1 MTSTVPLDHPK
12 LRYRPVSPPLR
23 VVLVLVGTVGLTL
36 GIVARVVPGLPTTPF
51 WLLAGWAWSR
61 SSERLHTW
69 LLTNRYVGP
78 HVVILRTERAVTRR
92 VKVGSTLMAWAALG
106 MVAVLVV
113 DSTTIRLVL
122 LGVAL
127 AKTLAMAL
135 LPTAAPT
142 ATAATAATA
151 APAAPAAPTVDA
163 TANS

>member
-1 MTSTVPLDHPK
+1 MTGVASLDHPK

-23 VVLVLVGTVGLTL
+23 IVLMMVGSVGLTL
-36 GIVARVVPGLPTTPF
+36 GILARFVPGMPTTPF

-61 SSERLHTW
+61 SSARMHSW

-78 HVVILRTERAVTRR
+78 HVVMLRTERAVTRR

-127 AKTLAMAL
+127 TKTLAMAL
-135 LPTAAPT
+135 LPTATPGT
-142 ATAATAATA
+142 TAAA
-151 APAAPAAPTVDA
+151 DA
-163 TANS
+163 RGEHRAEQDHGPSGA